1 MPSAA
6 PFLESLPVSLPSW
19 ELLAHEGRPIEPHD
33 LWSAWNWEPA
43 VVVAIAL
50 AAWAY
55 ARGTRA
61 VWRRAGVGRG
71 VRRWQ
76 AVAFAGGMAALFV
89 ALVSPL
95 HAMGEALFSAHMVQ
109 HLLLMLVAAPLLA
122 LCAPVVAFLWA
133 LPPTWRRA
141 LALRRNRSTRLRG
154 IGRSLMHPLTAWV
167 ASTLALWVWHVPFYY
182 DAAVRLEAVHAIE
195 HVTFF
200 LTALLFWW
208 ALVEPAGVFRR
219 ARGAA
224 LVYLF
229 AAAMH
234 SAILGALLTLA
245 PRPWYTAHLDTTGA
259 WGLSPLDDQEIA
271 GGIMW
276 VPANL
281 VYLAALALV
290 LVAWLRDSE
299 RRVERAERRPAGA
312 GGGSGG

>member
-1 MPSAA
+1 VPGAA
-6 PFLESLPVSLPSW
+6 AFLASLLVALPPR

-33 LWSAWNWEPA
+33 LWSAWSWEPP
-43 VVVAIAL
+43 VVAAMAL
-50 AAWAY
+50 AGWAY

-76 AVAFAGGMAALFV
+76 AGAFAGGLVALFV
-89 ALVSPL
+89 ALISPL
-95 HAMGEALFSAHMVQ
+95 HALGEALFCAHMVQ
-109 HLLLMLVAAPLLA
+109 HLLLTLVAAPLLA
-122 LCAPVVAFLWA
+122 LGAPVVAFLWA
-133 LPPTWRRA
+133 LPPAARRA
-141 LALRRNRSTRLRG
+141 LARRWNRSTSWRG
-154 IGRSLMHPLTAWV
+154 IGRSLTHPLTAWV
-167 ASTLALWVWHVPFYY
+167 VSALALWVWHLPFYY
-182 DAAVRLEAVHAIE
+182 DAAVRLEAVHALE

-229 AAAMH
+229 AAAMQ

-259 WGLSPLDDQEIA
+259 WGLSPLDDQQIA

-281 VYLAALALV
+281 VYLGALAVV
-290 LVAWLRDSE
+290 LVTWLRDSE
-299 RRVERAERRPAGA
+299 RRVSRAERRPVDA
-312 GGGSGG
+312 GGWG